1 MKSKLEDLSA
11 DTADRMVALL
21 APFVSERRR
30 DRIEAALSSRTRDLV
45 LVLEDIHNDHNSSAV
60 MRTAEALGILELH
73 VVAQR
78 SAFKVSD
85 KISSGAHKWLD
96 VRGHDSIE
104 SAYAHLRRR
113 GYQIWASHFHGDANP
128 SDRTGTP
135 APVLPID
142 RIPIDL
148 PIAMVFGNELDG
160 LTSAAIEQA
169 DHWFCVPM
177 RGFVESLNISVAAA
191 ISMYDVRARRHREGL
206 LRGLQDED
214 VRRLRAAWY
223 AMSVRA
229 AELILAQAGL
239 PFPEMSSQPMTFVE
253 EEEV

>member
-1 MKSKLEDLSA
+1 MKCKLEDLSA
-11 DTADRMVALL
+11 DTADRITALL
-21 APFVSERRR
+21 APFVSERRQ
-30 DRIEAALSSRTRDLV
+30 DRIEASLASRTRDVV

-73 VVAQR
+73 VVAER
-78 SAFKVSD
+78 SVFRVSD

-96 VRGHDSIE
+96 IRAHDSIR

-113 GYQIWASHFHGDANP
+113 GHQIWASHFHGEAE
-128 SDRTGTP
+128 
-135 APVLPID
+135 PID
-142 RIPIDL
+142 RIPVEQ
-148 PIAMVFGNELDG
+148 PIALVFGNELEG
-160 LTSAAIEQA
+160 LSEAAIEEA

-191 ISMYDVRARRHREGL
+191 ISMYDVRARRERAGL
-206 LRGLQDED
+206 LGGLGDED

-229 AELILAQAGL
+229 AELILAQGGL

-253 EEEV
+253 DEA

>member
-11 DTADRMVALL
+11 DSADRMVALL

-30 DRIEAALSSRTRDLV
+30 DRIESALASRTRDVV

-73 VVAQR
+73 VIAER
-78 SAFKVSD
+78 SAFSVSD

-96 VRGHDSIE
+96 IRGHDSVA

-113 GYQIWASHFHGDANP
+113 GYQIWASHFHGEAQA
-128 SDRTGTP
+128 GTP
-135 APVLPID
+135 PALPID
-142 RIPIDL
+142 QIPVDL
-148 PIAMVFGNELDG
+148 PIALVFGNELEG
-160 LTSAAIEQA
+160 LTSDAIEHA
-169 DHWFCVPM
+169 DHWFRVPM
-177 RGFVESLNISVAAA
+177 YGFVESLNISVAAA
-191 ISMYDVRARRHREGL
+191 ISMYDVRGRRQREGL
-206 LRGLQDED
+206 LRGLSDED

>member
-11 DTADRMVALL
+11 DAADRMVALL

-30 DRIEAALSSRTRDLV
+30 DRIEAALASRTRDVV

-96 VRGHDSIE
+96 IRGHDSVT

-113 GYQIWASHFHGDANP
+113 GYQIWASHFHGEA
-128 SDRTGTP
+128 P
-135 APVLPID
+135 ALPID
-142 RIPIDL
+142 RVPVDL
-148 PIAMVFGNELDG
+148 PVALVFGNELEG
-160 LTSAAIEQA
+160 LTGEAIEQA

-191 ISMYDVRARRHREGL
+191 IAMYDVRARRQREGH
-206 LRGLQDED
+206 LRGLSDED

-239 PFPEMSSQPMTFVE
+239 PFPEMSTQPMTFVQ